1 MCSAL
6 RVCLSVSVVGS
17 AEAFFQDNT
26 YACYITTP
34 IRHSLSPSLPNSKLF
49 HLSFSLQQSTNS
61 LSCQSKPTFMQPIIN
76 DTIHLARSLSLSSAL
91 LLFHPL
97 SLEAP
102 LKAWLPFRVR
112 HKVLGLRWGSR
123 LQRQMCL
130 NMSHFTCKTQYL
142 IDNGQCLRTVVY
154 AFVILHTNTSHY
166 NENMLHACPQP
177 WQAFWQPQLDR
188 LRSQAPCE
196 YLSSFQTLKLFFSPP
211 PPKKESYR
219 EWLLL
224 KPPPSRPDRLL
235 RVFPQHY
242 TLPHTSL
249 FSFPCDT
256 IFPTHAHKGKLQ
268 PTEEEKRWHT
278 VSASVLMTE

>member
-1 MCSAL
+1 MVKPGGGACAQHCVCVC
-6 RVCLSVSVVGS
+6 RCLSLGLRKLFSKTIHMHATLRPPSV
-17 AEAFFQDNT
+17 T
-26 YACYITTP
+26 LC
-34 IRHSLSPSLPNSKLF
+34 LLPSLTPNSF
-49 HLSFSLQQSTNS
+49 
-61 LSCQSKPTFMQPIIN
+61 I
-76 DTIHLARSLSLSSAL
+76 SLSLFNKAPIHCPANQSLHSCSQLSMTRFIWLGPCRSHQLSSFSIL
-91 LLFHPL
+91 LVWKRHWKPDYH
-97 SLEAP
+97 SESQ
-102 LKAWLPFRVR
+102 R

-123 LQRQMCL
+123 LQLQMCL

-154 AFVILHTNTSHY
+154 AFVILHTNTSNY

-235 RVFPQHY
+235 RVFPLSQF
-242 TLPHTSL
+242 T
-249 FSFPCDT
+249 
-256 IFPTHAHKGKLQ
+256 KGFL
-268 PTEEEKRWHT
+268 
-278 VSASVLMTE
+278 S